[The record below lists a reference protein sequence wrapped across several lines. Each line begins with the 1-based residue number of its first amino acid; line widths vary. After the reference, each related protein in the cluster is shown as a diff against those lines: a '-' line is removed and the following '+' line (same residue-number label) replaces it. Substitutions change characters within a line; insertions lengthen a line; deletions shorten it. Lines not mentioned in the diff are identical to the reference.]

1 MIRPI
6 QKRKRDALNFGFRS
20 LSFGNDSNTEK
31 NVAGD
36 KHGVPSSERDL
47 ADHKCSARW
56 RTLAFTNNSEQ
67 LKPLHFVQARAFAT
81 LPNRPCDACKARALP
96 STHKRA
102 MDRHQSNAQWTPSGQ
117 WAGQHNEWIVG
128 ERRNRPSEDR
138 LFSLVRFVH

>member
-47 ADHKCSARW
+47 ADHNCSARW

-67 LKPLHFVQARAFAT
+67 LKPLHFVQARAYASEQAMRRMQSARVA
-81 LPNRPCDACKARALP
+81 LHAQEGNGQASVECPMNSERPVSWP
-96 STHKRA
+96 
-102 MDRHQSNAQWTPSGQ
+102 AQ
-117 WAGQHNEWIVG
+117 
-128 ERRNRPSEDR
+128 
-138 LFSLVRFVH
+138 